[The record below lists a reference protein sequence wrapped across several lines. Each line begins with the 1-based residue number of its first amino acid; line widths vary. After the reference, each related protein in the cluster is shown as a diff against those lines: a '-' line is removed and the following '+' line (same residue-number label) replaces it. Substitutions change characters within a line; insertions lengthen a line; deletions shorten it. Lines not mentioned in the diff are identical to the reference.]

1 MKLMVLD
8 GNSVI
13 NRAYYGV
20 RALTTKDGFFTNAI
34 YGFLNILEKLRTEE
48 QPDALCVTFDLKAP
62 TFRHLAYDGY
72 KETRHPMPDEL
83 AMQLPMMKDILR
95 AMRIP
100 IFECEGW
107 EADDVIG
114 TIGKQCGRAN
124 WDCVIVTG
132 DRDSLQLID
141 EHVTVKLV
149 SSKLSQSVAVNYDP
163 ARFREEYG
171 FDPIHLIDLKAL
183 MGDSSD
189 NIPGV
194 AGVGPKTATQLLLDY
209 GTLDGIYAHLD
220 AIKDKLRAKLE
231 QGRESAYMSYDL
243 ATIRCEAPIDFSP
256 EDCRVQQPDN
266 DTLYQLFTRLE
277 FTRQIA
283 RYGLHAPQETVEA
296 GAFAG
301 TCTSETVTD
310 AARAAEL
317 AAAFQKE
324 HYVNIITEPDLSGI
338 AVETGESGYYF
349 SDFALSDDF
358 MLTIFGASVKKVT
371 HDCKPLMRRLLEQ
384 GYPAEGFIFDTAL
397 AAYDLDATRGS
408 YDLDSVVQ
416 QHLGFAIGRADS
428 EQVGKDAARVCSR
441 LAEAA
446 AVGAL
451 YEALP
456 EKLTKNGM
464 EKLYYE
470 IELPLCRVLAEMEA
484 AGVKADQMALIS
496 FGNMLQSRIEA
507 AEQTIFGYAGKKF
520 NINSTKQL
528 GQILFDE
535 LGLPAGKKTKS
546 GYSTNADVLEKLRGK
561 HPIIDAILDFRAMTK
576 LKSTYADGL
585 VKQIADDG
593 RIHTT
598 FQNMVTATGRL
609 SSTDPNLQNIPVRTE
624 LGSEIRKMF
633 VPSDG
638 CVFVDAD
645 YSQIEL
651 RVLAHIAD
659 DQTMQE
665 AFRSGTDIH
674 TATAAQVFGVE
685 PEQVTPLMRRHAK
698 AVNFGIVYGI
708 SEFSLADDIGVT
720 RKEARQYIDNYLAH
734 YAGVRTYM
742 HDIVEQAKQDGYVT
756 TLFGRRRELPEL
768 KIRVVNVV
776 DLMKLQPHTEHPHG
790 LTDAEYDTLFTKD
803 KPIIFAYHGYPT
815 LIHELTYRR
824 HNRNLHVR
832 GYKEE
837 GTITTPFDMRV
848 LNDIDRFDLVIDTV
862 QRLPQLGN
870 RGAYLIQKMNDK
882 LVEHRQYIKD
892 NGVDLPEV
900 RAWKWNDGKG
910 VEV

>member
-72 KETRHPMPDEL
+72 KATRHPMPDEL

-296 GAFAG
+296 GTFAG

-528 GQILFDE
+528 GQIIFDE

-651 RVLAHIAD
+651 RVLAHMSGDSAMCD
-659 DQTMQE
+659 
-665 AFRSGTDIH
+665 AFRRGQDIH
-674 TATAAQVFGVE
+674 TRTAAEIHGV
-685 PEQVTPLMRRHAK
+685 PMDQVTPEMRRSAK

-708 SEFSLADDIGVT
+708 SGFGLARNAHIT
-720 RKEARQYIDNYLAH
+720 RREADGFIRTYFERYP
-734 YAGVRTYM
+734 GVRAFM
-742 HDIVEQAKQDGYVT
+742 DACVEKGRALGYAE
-756 TLFGRRRELPEL
+756 TLFGRRRELFEL
-768 KIRVVNVV
+768 AS
-776 DLMKLQPHTEHPHG
+776 P
-790 LTDAEYDTLFTKD
+790 
-803 KPIIFAYHGYPT
+803 
-815 LIHELTYRR
+815 
-824 HNRNLHVR
+824 NRNVR
-832 GYKEE
+832 SFGERAAMNTPVQGTAADIIKLAMVQVARRLEE
-837 GTITTPFDMRV
+837 GGYRARLILQVHDE
-848 LNDIDRFDLVIDTV
+848 LVVECPLAEADEVSALV
-862 QRLPQLGN
+862 QSTMEGVVSLKVPLLAEVS
-870 RGAYLIQKMNDK
+870 RGSDWEKA
-882 LVEHRQYIKD
+882 H
-892 NGVDLPEV
+892 
-900 RAWKWNDGKG
+900 
-910 VEV
+910 

>member
-72 KETRHPMPDEL
+72 KATRHPMPDEL

-546 GYSTNADVLEKLRGK
+546 GYSTNA
-561 HPIIDAILDFRAMTK
+561 MTK

-685 PEQVTPLMRRHAK
+685 PEQVTPL
-698 AVNFGIVYGI
+698 
-708 SEFSLADDIGVT
+708 ADDIGVT

-768 KIRVVNVV
+768 KSSNFNIRSFGERVALNTPIQGTAADIIKLAMLRVDAALKKQKLKARLVLQVHDELIVECPVKEAEQVKKIVTAEMENVAQLRV
-776 DLMKLQPHTEHPHG
+776 PLL
-790 LTDAEYDTLFTKD
+790 AEAK
-803 KPIIFAYHGYPT
+803 
-815 LIHELTYRR
+815 
-824 HNRNLHVR
+824 V
-832 GYKEE
+832 
-837 GTITTPFDMRV
+837 
-848 LNDIDRFDLVIDTV
+848 
-862 QRLPQLGN
+862 
-870 RGAYLIQKMNDK
+870 GASWYEAK
-882 LVEHRQYIKD
+882 
-892 NGVDLPEV
+892 
-900 RAWKWNDGKG
+900 
-910 VEV
+910 